1 MRRIRLEWILLALMV
16 LGAFVPA
23 LGVVERP
30 WVFLFPAGVLILA
43 LVVAVKEKKASSA
56 CLRVLPR
63 FSDYIH
69 LEFREGVCG
78 REIPGAEPVLD
89 KAMNFVALVSG
100 YLFTMHQQARVL
112 SEIKD
117 FLGEVAEKLVN
128 FHEKTDALSLELYN
142 SAQQAAQ
149 DVEVLSRALADL
161 NTAASEIAGSITHT
175 AQKTSEARER
185 AVEAKTTIEKLLES
199 TERIGSV
206 AQVINEIADQTNLLA
221 LNATIEAA
229 RAGEA
234 GKGFAVV
241 ANEVKELA
249 RQTAEATKEI
259 ANIISEIQNETRN
272 AVDAVESIT
281 SGVLEINELATTI
294 ASASEEQTAT
304 ISDITRNIENVQ
316 AVVQKTYDYSQTL
329 MQHTKESV
337 QVKTMV
343 EAFRVAMESVTMENN
358 MLLHGLVVEDRFT
371 ESVRDCLEAFTRISL
386 VLLKHY
392 EWINEVLNGI
402 IVGKPPEVQLDPH
415 RCALG
420 QFLEAY
426 EPPNSRVEAILAEL
440 KPVHEEFHRTAAD
453 IQERLAR
460 GDQAGAIEVFRR
472 ETLARFFRITELFG
486 RWLSEVSDRKVE
498 GLDLSDLYRE
508 EEEFMTFGPELE
520 TGISE
525 IDQQHRKLVSLVN
538 RLYRAIKSGEGNEV
552 LGEILN
558 ELVAYTDYHFKTE
571 EYYFDKF
578 GYPEGALHKEI
589 HRKLTAQVLSF
600 KEKFERGEATLSY
613 DLLNFL
619 KDWLVNHI
627 GKTDKKY
634 APFLQEKGLR

>member
-1 MRRIRLEWILLALMV
+1 MRIRISWILLGLMV

-23 LGVVERP
+23 LGLVGKP
-30 WVFLFPAGVLILA
+30 WVFLFPVGVLGLA
-43 LVVAVKEKKASSA
+43 LVMAIKEKGVSTA

-63 FSDYIH
+63 FSEYMH
-69 LEFREGVCG
+69 LEFREGLCG
-78 REIPGAEPVLD
+78 REVPGAEPVLD

-117 FLGEVAEKLVN
+117 FLGEVAGKLVD
-128 FHEKTDALSLELYN
+128 FYEKTDALSLELYH
-142 SAQQAAQ
+142 SAQQATQ
-149 DVEVLSRALADL
+149 DVEVLSRALTDL
-161 NTAASEIAGSITHT
+161 NTAAGEIAGSITHT

-206 AQVINEIADQTNLLA
+206 AQVINDIADQTNLLA

-259 ANIISEIQNETRN
+259 ASIISEIQNETRN
-272 AVDAVESIT
+272 AVEAVESIT

-304 ISDITRNIENVQ
+304 IADITRNIENVQ
-316 AVVQKTYDYSQTL
+316 AVVQKTYEYSQSL

-337 QVKTMV
+337 QVKTLI
-343 EAFRVAMESVTMENN
+343 EAFKVAMESVTIENN
-358 MLLHGLVVEDRFT
+358 VLLHGLVVEDRFE
-371 ESVRDCLEAFTRISL
+371 ESLRECLEDFTRIQL
-386 VLLKHY
+386 ILLKHY
-392 EWINEVLNGI
+392 EWLNEVLNGL
-402 IVGKPPEVQLDPH
+402 IVGKPPEVQLDPEK
-415 RCALG
+415 CVLG
-420 QFLEAY
+420 RFLETY
-426 EPPNSRVEAILAEL
+426 TPPNSRVEAILSEL
-440 KPVHEEFHRTAAD
+440 KPVHEEFHHTAAD

-486 RWLSEVSDRKVE
+486 RWLSEVGEHKLAGLELSEFYRK
-498 GLDLSDLYRE
+498 

-538 RLYRAIKSGEGNEV
+538 RLYRAIKSGEGTGV

-578 GYPEGALHKEI
+578 NYPEGELHKEI
-589 HRKLTAQVLSF
+589 HRKLTAQVLEF

-627 GKTDKKY
+627 GKTDMKY
-634 APFLQEKGLR
+634 APFLREKGLT